1 MLFRFPAAS
10 NPALH
15 FALPFFPFFLS
26 GCFKGVEF
34 RNLIFKK
41 IGVTLPRCSAAALF
55 RLPHAV
61 QLSGEATLQSAP
73 VSHHAATSQHRSV
86 AWPPA
91 TSQRC
96 SPKNNGATPGSCHN
110 HAATTRC
117 CVTVLP
123 TSSHLPNNHRGRGW
137 NQAAPPNQ
145 PQGRRAGIKLT
156 CPTNRRAAQ
165 PTNHRGGE

>member
-1 MLFRFPAAS
+1 M
-10 NPALH
+10 
-15 FALPFFPFFLS
+15 
-26 GCFKGVEF
+26 
-34 RNLIFKK
+34 
-41 IGVTLPRCSAAALF
+41 F

-73 VSHHAATSQHRSV
+73 VNHHAATSQHRSV
-86 AWPPA
+86 VWPPA

-137 NQAAPPNQ
+137 NQADPPNQ
-145 PQGRRAGIKLT
+145 PQGGRGGIKLT
-156 CPTNRRAAQ
+156 CPTNCRAAQ
-165 PTNHRGGE
+165 PTNHRGEGGGRHAATTQSGARIYHAAALQRRGAVTTTLQRPVAALSRCRELCVKLNS